1 MNTGT
6 IVIFVII
13 VIFLIV
19 AIGVGLFLLLR
30 SNPASTSSLASSDV
44 PIRLP
49 FGNCT
54 SNSEC
59 VTGQYCSTEGICTN
73 QGTCLTS
80 GDCPGS
86 QICSDGVC
94 ISCRQDGDC
103 SNGEIC
109 SRGQCV
115 VPSGC
120 RLNSDCPN
128 GGSCL
133 DGKCVECVS
142 DAGCSDG
149 KKCRSGT
156 CSYECTLNTDCG
168 SGQLC
173 INGVCSECVSGSDC
187 ATGVCTNG
195 FCSVCTSDS
204 SCPSGQVCSEGSCV
218 PNQTPP
224 APVKVAGTFEAVAKV
239 EPEPLFNAEQFSSNF
254 ERNHSSKKL
263 SPLQTV
269 SFQETKEEMKRV
281 AADGSVELIGAPN
294 PRNTG
299 VRNATNSRP
308 IRTPSPP
315 ESPYPENLPT
325 NQYQED
331 DFQIE
336 EISFSEVNSPV
347 ASQRIQRDISSELN
361 STPRT
366 GSRTYS
372 ASENRSNKAA
382 LMEKQNIIQSRNVRR
397 NVPTQT
403 PAPTPS
409 RTPVQTST
417 RQSNNRPSNVS
428 IELENATRNSQR
440 GAQRVNQ
447 QNTAQPKPG
456 PTRTESIVRTQSQP
470 PQSVQT
476 GFVPRTGFFTNG
488 VLAQNAELRQ
498 RLQTGLNNPKRTVG
512 WQL

>member
-6 IVIFVII
+6 IIIFVII
-13 VIFLIV
+13 VIFLVI

-30 SNPASTSSLASSDV
+30 SNPASTSSLATGDV

-49 FGNCT
+49 FGNCA
-54 SNSEC
+54 SNAEC

-73 QGTCLTS
+73 QGSCLTS

-86 QICSDGVC
+86 QVCSDGVC

-142 DAGCSDG
+142 DSGCSDG
-149 KKCRSGT
+149 KKCRAGT
-156 CSYECTLNTDCG
+156 CSYECTLNTDCQ
-168 SGQLC
+168 SGQFC
-173 INGVCSECVSGSDC
+173 INGVCAECISGADC
-187 ATGVCTNG
+187 ATGVCSNG

-218 PNQTPP
+218 PNQTPS
-224 APVKVAGTFEAVAKV
+224 APVRVAGTFEAIAKV
-239 EPEPLFNAEQFSSNF
+239 DPEPLFNAEQFSSNF
-254 ERNHSSKKL
+254 ERNRSSKKL

-269 SFQETKEEMKRV
+269 SIQETNEEMKRV
-281 AADGSVELIGAPN
+281 AADGSVELIGAPSS
-294 PRNTG
+294 RNTG
-299 VRNATNSRP
+299 VRNAVKSRP
-308 IRTPSPP
+308 IRNPSPP
-315 ESPYPENLPT
+315 QSPYPENLPT
-325 NQYQED
+325 SQYRED

-336 EISFSEVNSPV
+336 EISFSEVNSPI
-347 ASQRIQRDISSELN
+347 ASQRIQREFSSELN
-361 STPRT
+361 LTPQT
-366 GSRTYS
+366 GSRSYS

-382 LMEKQNIIQSRNVRR
+382 LMEKQNMIQSRNVRKAPP
-397 NVPTQT
+397 VQT

-409 RTPVQTST
+409 RSPVQTPS
-417 RQSNNRPSNVS
+417 RQPNNRPSNVS
-428 IELENATRNSQR
+428 VELENATRGIQR
-440 GAQRVNQ
+440 GNQ
-447 QNTAQPKPG
+447 QNTTRSKPA

-470 PQSVQT
+470 PQPVQT

-488 VLAQNAELRQ
+488 VLAQNADLRQ